1 MYLDGCFMLSEK
13 NQDYYH
19 EECIKLIPNNAKKI
33 LIIGGGDCA
42 IAKLI
47 SKHFS
52 VKQIDIAEIDKKVVD
67 ISKNIFQNIL
77 VTKKDENEG
86 KHNQEDDM
94 LYLKASEDK
103 K

>member
-1 MYLDGCFMLSEK
+1 MVVLCFQRRI
-13 NQDYYH
+13 NYYH

-52 VKQIDIAEIDKKVVD
+52 VNK
-67 ISKNIFQNIL
+67 
-77 VTKKDENEG
+77 
-86 KHNQEDDM
+86 
-94 LYLKASEDK
+94 
-103 K
+103 